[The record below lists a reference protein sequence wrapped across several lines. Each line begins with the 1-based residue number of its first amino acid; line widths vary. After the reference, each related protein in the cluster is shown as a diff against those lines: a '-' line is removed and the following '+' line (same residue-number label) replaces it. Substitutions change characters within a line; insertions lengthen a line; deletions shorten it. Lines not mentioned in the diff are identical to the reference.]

1 MKNEQPG
8 YSAYLLRL
16 WYEEGTVSWRATL
29 ENVHTGEQTGFA
41 NLEKLFAYLRQ
52 QTQAILPENTFNA
65 PQSERKEKTDV

>member
-16 WYEEGTVSWRATL
+16 WYEEGAVSWRATL

-41 NLEKLFAYLRQ
+41 NLEKLFAFLRQ
-52 QTQAILPENTFNA
+52 QTDARSP
-65 PQSERKEKTDV
+65 KETRPSL